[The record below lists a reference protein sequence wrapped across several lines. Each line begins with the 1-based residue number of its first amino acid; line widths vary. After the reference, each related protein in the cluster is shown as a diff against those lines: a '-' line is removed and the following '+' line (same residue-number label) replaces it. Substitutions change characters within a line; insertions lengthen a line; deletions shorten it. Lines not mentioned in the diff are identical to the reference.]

1 MKSIKE
7 ALYTQP
13 QWVQPRASQNRF
25 DLRSGEDL
33 YAELEFPKWYGS
45 LAIATSAE
53 ERWTFK
59 RVGFFNPRVT
69 VRSEGSETDLAV
81 FRPKWTGSE
90 GTTQLANGAAYTWKT
105 ANFWA
110 TEYTWLNSAG
120 EPLILYKQGVEAS
133 WLADLFKTQARVEIQ
148 PAAQGLPELALLV
161 ILGWYLIILKQQDD
175 ASVVATTAVG

>member
-1 MKSIKE
+1 MTK
-7 ALYTQP
+7 L
-13 QWVQPRASQNRF
+13 
-25 DLRSGEDL
+25 
-33 YAELEFPKWYGS
+33 AELVGHELKWIQPHALKMEYELHTGDIVVATLRFRSSFGS
-45 LAIATSAE
+45 FATATSADGS
-53 ERWTFK
+53 WTFK

-110 TEYTWLNSAG
+110 TEYAWQNSAG

-148 PAAQGLPELALLV
+148 PSAQGLQDLALLV
-161 ILGWYLIILKQQDD
+161 LLGWYLIVLKQQDD
-175 ASVVATTAVG
+175 ASIAVTAVG